1 MVNTLQSVFDSS
13 LFGTCQ
19 YSCPKI
25 TCKTRKRR
33 HVPHSQRS
41 PEYVLHR
48 NTRERRRVEAI
59 NDAFQLLKKH
69 VPLIDETDDKA
80 SKVGILYGAARYI
93 RVLAD
98 ILENTS
104 RSTTSRSDVNGNTL
118 MERQDMPGC
127 DTNSLNNCVIRE
139 QKKFHYCQPQFQNS
153 SSSPTCMFME
163 IQNCPSIDY
172 TQCLENVPPRQHISA
187 GLPDPRDCQ
196 AIYTSTNLLWQ

>member
-1 MVNTLQSVFDSS
+1 MVNTLQSLLDNSPFES
-13 LFGTCQ
+13 CR

-25 TCKTRKRR
+25 KCKTRKRR

-59 NDAFQLLKKH
+59 NDAFQLLRKH
-69 VPLIDETDDKA
+69 VPFIGETDDKA

-104 RSTTSRSDVNGNTL
+104 PTTTSRSDVNGNTL
-118 MERQDMPGC
+118 MERQDIPGC
-127 DTNSLNNCVIRE
+127 DNLNNSVHILRE
-139 QKKFHYCQPQFQNS
+139 QRNLHHCQPQFQVG
-153 SSSPTCMFME
+153 E
-163 IQNCPSIDY
+163 H
-172 TQCLENVPPRQHISA
+172 L
-187 GLPDPRDCQ
+187 
-196 AIYTSTNLLWQ
+196 